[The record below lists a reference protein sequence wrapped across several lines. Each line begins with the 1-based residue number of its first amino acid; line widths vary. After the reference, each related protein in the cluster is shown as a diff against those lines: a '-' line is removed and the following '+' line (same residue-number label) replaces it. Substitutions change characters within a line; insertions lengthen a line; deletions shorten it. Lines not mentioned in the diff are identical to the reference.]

1 MPPSAFDI
9 QIAPN
14 SPAPIFKQ
22 IVDQIRLAAATGA
35 IAPGQQLPSVRAL
48 AQRLVINPNTVARAY
63 ADLTREG
70 VLDTQQG
77 KGVFVAPQRQ
87 VYTKAERLRR
97 LDASLEEFVQ
107 TALSLGFE
115 PEELYPAIDR
125 KIVQLLG
132 KGART

>member
-1 MPPSAFDI
+1 MPSPFDI

-14 SPAPIFKQ
+14 SPVPIFKQ
-22 IVDQIRLAAATGA
+22 IVDQVRLAVATGA
-35 IAPGQQLPSVRAL
+35 VDAGHQLPSVRAL
-48 AQRLVINPNTVARAY
+48 AQRLVVNPNTVARAY

-70 VLDTQQG
+70 FLDTQQG

-97 LDASLEEFVQ
+97 LEGPLDEFVQ
-107 TALSLGFE
+107 QALSLGFE
-115 PEELYPAIDR
+115 AEELYQAVDR

-132 KGART
+132 KGARA